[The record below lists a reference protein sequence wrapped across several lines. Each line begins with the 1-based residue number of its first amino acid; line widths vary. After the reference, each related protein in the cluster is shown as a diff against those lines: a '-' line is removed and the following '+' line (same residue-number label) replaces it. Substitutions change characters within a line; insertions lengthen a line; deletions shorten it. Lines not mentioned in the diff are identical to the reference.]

1 MHRFARVGLLLLAMA
16 LIVSILPLLAPPED
30 RVEAQV
36 IIITLD
42 QPTATRTPTPIN
54 VGNFVWDDLDSDG
67 RQDAGEPGLSGVTVQ
82 LWNSTKTN
90 LIDQTTTNASGIYTL
105 IAPTPGDYRV
115 RVVLQNINDQFSP
128 KDNAAAGDQQDS
140 DINPSGSNLGFTDIY
155 TFGSNLISITTIDAG
170 IIRFRT
176 PTPTRTPTPINVG
189 NFVWND
195 LDGDGRQDAGE
206 PGLGGV
212 VVQLWNSTKTNL
224 IDQTTTNANGN
235 YALTA
240 PTPGDYRVRVVL
252 PVAGD
257 QFSPKDNAAAGDQQ
271 DSDINPSGGNLGF
284 TDIYTF
290 ASNLI
295 SITSID
301 AGLSEVNPT
310 ATFTASPTAS
320 NTPTPTDTLTATN
333 TPTSTDTVTPSNTP
347 TSTDTVTPSNTPTST
362 DTVTPSN
369 TPTSTNTLDPSITP
383 TLTFTPSNTPTS
395 TDTVTPS
402 NTPTSTN
409 TLDPSITPTLTFT
422 PSNTPTSTNTL
433 DPSIT
438 PTLTFT
444 PSNTPT
450 ATNTID
456 PSVTATATETDDFL
470 IFTDTPTPT
479 STIDPVE
486 AAAAYPTP
494 PGTPRCDLRNAE
506 PSDIVRAGVRQ
517 EFDLFCRTLIQWGD
531 FVYYAGGALTGF
543 EDVGIEGLIRL
554 GMIQAVD
561 IFSPSGQRYFTGG
574 YVACLAGT
582 GTLIWLDANNAPR
595 RADIIGSYTIPDW
608 PGFTCATLF
617 TPGTLVLVNQMN

>member
-395 TDTVTPS
+395 T
-402 NTPTSTN
+402 
-409 TLDPSITPTLTFT
+409 
-422 PSNTPTSTNTL
+422 NTL